1 MEFKFYCRHCG
12 AEVER
17 PYGDDESICSC
28 CNRKLSRKDTIP
40 SWTRD
45 ARVAQLSAMHQLI
58 ANCNDENIYMSWIY
72 LMPDGA
78 TEEDFIDIAMDDEM
92 YNECWEKFLRLAA
105 KDGMRW

>member
-1 MEFKFYCRHCG
+1 MNFNRYCKNCGTIIEFKYGEKVGFCPICNK
-12 AEVER
+12 EIER
-17 PYGDDESICSC
+17 KETMPGY
-28 CNRKLSRKDTIP
+28 
-40 SWTRD
+40 TRD
-45 ARVAQLSAMHQLI
+45 ARVEQLKAMHQLI

-92 YNECWEKFLRLAA
+92 YNECWEKFLKLAT

>member
-1 MEFKFYCRHCG
+1 MEFKHYCKHCG
-12 AEVER
+12 AEVKRE
-17 PYGDDESICSC
+17 YGQTEFDCNSC
-28 CNRKLSRKDTIP
+28 KRKLTHKDMIA

-105 KDGMRW
+105 NDGMRW

>member
-1 MEFKFYCRHCG
+1 MEFKYYCKHCG
-12 AEVER
+12 EEVER
-17 PYGDDESICSC
+17 VYGDEETTCSGC
-28 CNRKLSRKDTIP
+28 KSKLTRKDIIP

-45 ARVAQLSAMHQLI
+45 ARVAQLSAMHTLI
-58 ANCNDENIYMSWIY
+58 ANCNDEGIYMSWIY

-105 KDGMRW
+105 KEGMRW